1 VLISSRIEEKRAA
14 PIPPPMKA
22 KGVLMNSPP
31 QRILP
36 DEPNLLASIRDLYS
50 RLPEMRDL
58 EAWELQH
65 VLWSLGYTD
74 DLAPE
79 AEIAAAIEVARTDL
93 DPDEGAA

>member
-1 VLISSRIEEKRAA
+1 
-14 PIPPPMKA
+14 MKA

-31 QRILP
+31 QRSIP
-36 DEPNLLASIRDLYS
+36 DEPHLLAAVRDLYS

-65 VLWSLGYTD
+65 VLWSLGFTD

-79 AEIAAAIEVARTDL
+79 AEIAAAIEVARTDF

>member
-1 VLISSRIEEKRAA
+1 MATS
-14 PIPPPMKA
+14 
-22 KGVLMNSPP
+22 P

-58 EAWELQH
+58 EAWELQY
-65 VLWSLGYTD
+65 VLLSLGYTD